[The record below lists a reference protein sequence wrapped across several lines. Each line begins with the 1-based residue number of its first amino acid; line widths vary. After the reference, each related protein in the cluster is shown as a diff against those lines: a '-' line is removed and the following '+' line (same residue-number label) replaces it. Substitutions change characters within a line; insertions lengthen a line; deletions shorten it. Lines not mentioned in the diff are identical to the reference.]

1 MEFGV
6 QEQTIK
12 PVIYQHYRTG
22 KQYEVIGIARF
33 SEDPSQEFVVYKQ
46 LYEATLEPEGA
57 KLPAGSLWIRPKKMF
72 FEMVEN
78 SAGIQIPRFKK
89 IE

>member
-1 MEFGV
+1 MEYCV

-12 PVIYQHYRTG
+12 PAIYQHYRTG
-22 KQYEVIGIARF
+22 KYYEVIGIARF

-46 LYEATLEPEGA
+46 LYEATLEPEGT
-57 KLPAGSLWIRPKKMF
+57 KLPAGSLWIRPKEMF
-72 FEMVEN
+72 FEMVDRD
-78 SAGIQIPRFKK
+78 GIRVPRFKK